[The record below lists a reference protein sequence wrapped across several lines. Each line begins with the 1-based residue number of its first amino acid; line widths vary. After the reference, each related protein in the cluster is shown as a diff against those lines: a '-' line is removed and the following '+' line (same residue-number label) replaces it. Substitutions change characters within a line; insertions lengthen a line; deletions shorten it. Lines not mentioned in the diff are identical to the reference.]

1 MVNLLIGE
9 VLDSVRTLMTVHAHP
24 DDESSKTAGTVAKY
38 SDDGVRTVLVC
49 ATGGEEGEMLNQH
62 FTGLNSS
69 ADIADVRRKE
79 LKKAT
84 DILGYSEVY
93 MLGYRDSGM
102 AGSQSN
108 SSPAAFCNIGL
119 DEATSA
125 LVEIIRKE
133 RPQVLITYGEDQ
145 SRYPHPDHLK
155 VHEISVLAF
164 QLAGDHQYHPELGR
178 AHQVS
183 KLYYTIWSKARII
196 ALHERF
202 MQLGLESP
210 YNDEAL
216 ARPGQDEQI
225 TTSINVYDYF
235 DRKLGALRS
244 HGSQIDP
251 NSQFFFGLS
260 SQDQAAAYPL
270 EDYRLA
276 QSKVGTSLDVLETD
290 LFAGI

>member
-1 MVNLLIGE
+1 M
-9 VLDSVRTLMTVHAHP
+9 DPVRTLMTVHAHP

-49 ATGGEEGEMLNQH
+49 ATGGEEGEILNQQ
-62 FTGLNSS
+62 FAGLISS
-69 ADIADVRRKE
+69 ADIADVRRQE

-108 SSPAAFCNIGL
+108 SNPEAFCNVAL
-119 DEATSA
+119 DRATSA

-155 VHEISVLAF
+155 VHEISILAF
-164 QLAGDHQYHPELGR
+164 QLAGDHQYHPELGQ

-183 KLYYTIWSKARII
+183 KLYYTIWSKARVI
-196 ALHERF
+196 ALHERY

-210 YNDEAL
+210 FNDEAL

-225 TTSINVYDYF
+225 TTSIDVYGYF
-235 DRKLGALRS
+235 DRKLGALRA
-244 HGSQIDP
+244 HASQIDP

-276 QSKVGTSLDVLETD
+276 QSKVGTSFDVLETD